1 VVVNCLGRQPRVPFG
16 AQVALDLAG
25 LDSVHRSVAEEGSQM
40 AAQVATVVGD
50 RRALALHHLLE
61 VRDVGI
67 TRLADGPPLAL
78 GHHGRRVDEPAQ
90 LALGLRAREAIGIA
104 DAALRPDLA
113 LDRVLATHQE
123 PVPAG
128 APAAVDDDVQPPGS
142 VGALPTPQIVPAGWD
157 AAERQIGTLLEPWTA
172 ARREIKRLDGV
183 PTRDE
188 GELRT
193 HERPRKTGPFGR
205 RRRCCHQRRRRIAGA
220 GFEPATFGL

>member
-1 VVVNCLGRQPRVPFG
+1 VNCLGRQPRVPFG

-90 LALGLRAREAIGIA
+90 LALGLCAREAIGIA

-113 LDRVLATHQE
+113 LD
-123 PVPAG
+123 AG
-128 APAAVDDDVQPPGS
+128 ARNAPGARTS
-142 VGALPTPQIVPAGWD
+142 W
-157 AAERQIGTLLEPWTA
+157 R
-172 ARREIKRLDGV
+172 ARR
-183 PTRDE
+183 
-188 GELRT
+188 
-193 HERPRKTGPFGR
+193 GR
-205 RRRCCHQRRRRIAGA
+205 RRRTAARFRRSASPRRRSFRRVGMPRSDKLEPYWNLGRPPGGKSNASTACRPGMKESSERTKGPARRSLSAVDGGAVTSVAG
-220 GFEPATFGL
+220 G